1 MRVCVCLCVSLW
13 VNMADIVLFVLVIF
27 TFLVFFY
34 IREQYDD
41 LLSFEL
47 DNVILFCCSLTI
59 LPYMNIGIYR
69 YVSFMLFWAI
79 QPYVQQLVPNNTQ

>member
-1 MRVCVCLCVSLW
+1 MCQSVGKYGGHS
-13 VNMADIVLFVLVIF
+13 FVRIGHF
-27 TFLVFFY
+27 YFFGFFY

-47 DNVILFCCSLTI
+47 DNVIFFCCSLTI
-59 LPYMNIGIYR
+59 FPYMNIGIYR

>member
-1 MRVCVCLCVSLW
+1 M
-13 VNMADIVLFVLVIF
+13 
-27 TFLVFFY
+27 
-34 IREQYDD
+34 REQYDD

-69 YVSFMLFWAI
+69 YVSFMLFLGYTAI
-79 QPYVQQLVPNNTQ
+79 CAAAGPQ